1 MYRIIFLVVWSA
13 LTILGLTWGVNYEW
27 PDNVHI
33 DYGLPLVW
41 GVHTVVAFTGP
52 VDVWHVNLINLVYDL
67 VFWLALLVV
76 GDTLMGLAL
85 AKRLGRK
92 RIFTS

>member
-1 MYRIIFLVVWSA
+1 MYRIIFSVAWSA
-13 LTILGLTWGVNYEW
+13 LTILGLAWGINYEW

-52 VDVWHVNLINLVYDL
+52 VDVWHVNLANLVYDL
-67 VFWLALLVV
+67 IFWLALMVV
-76 GDTLMGLAL
+76 VNTLIGWASARH
-85 AKRLGRK
+85 AKRKG
-92 RIFTS
+92 